1 MTVAKSENQI
11 ARIISLN
18 LNLNLNQISLCRQN
32 RLGHHA
38 NFKIII
44 NKTILENTKLLK
56 TINY

>member
-38 NFKIII
+38 NFKII